1 MRSADEAIGRAAA
14 RERTALLRTRA
25 RSCSRNRGAARQG
38 FPFRCARRRC
48 RRSGSTRHQCAS
60 QCPRAGVHPC
70 RSTPLYPTA
79 GARPRFAAVTTFA
92 RLWMDGWLSVGFAA
106 QRGLRVRA
114 TATAALAHRC
124 SSRCTWRAARW
135 MRRASSTQ
143 PAATCSCS
151 CSCMLGPCG
160 RSSHPAGTRL
170 FVPYICQHRRGRA
183 LVASIQARAPLCS
196 GWAANSYTAS
206 HVYACTVP
214 PQSVVFGVGRESG

>member
-1 MRSADEAIGRAAA
+1 VRSADEAIGRAARASALCCCA
-14 RERTALLRTRA
+14 RVRA
-25 RSCSRNRGAARQG
+25 AAAVTVARPRQG
-38 FPFRCARRRC
+38 FSFRCARRRC
-48 RRSGSTRHQCAS
+48 RRSGSTQHQCAS

-70 RSTPLYPTA
+70 RTVPHRRGPPSV
-79 GARPRFAAVTTFA
+79 AAVTTSA
-92 RLWMDGWLSVGFAA
+92 RLWIDGWHSVGFAA
-106 QRGLRVRA
+106 KGLLRVRA
-114 TATAALAHRC
+114 TATAAMARRC

-151 CSCMLGPCG
+151 CSCILGPCG